1 MPVKPSHRGL
11 SRWVIALLFSFAG
24 IMHFVS
30 PGPYVGIV
38 PPFLPFPFVLVWVS
52 GAAEILGG
60 IGVLV
65 PQVRRAAGWGLIAL
79 LIAVFPANI
88 YMFWRQLHEHGWVS
102 FTVILLVRLPLQ
114 ILLIAWVFRSAI
126 SDETAVIEKK

>member
-1 MPVKPSHRGL
+1 MPVKLSHRGV

-30 PGPYVGIV
+30 PGPYAGIM
-38 PPFLPFPFVLVWVS
+38 PPFLPFPILLVWIS

-60 IGVLV
+60 IGVLI
-65 PQVRRAAGWGLIAL
+65 PKVRRAAGWGLIAL

-102 FTVILLVRLPLQ
+102 FTAILLARLPLQ
-114 ILLIAWVFRSAI
+114 FLLIAWVHRSAI
-126 SDETAVIEKK
+126 AEEKTVTEQK